1 MMSLTFNNNKKDNWV
16 LNEPNYE
23 LSSNDYKSFS
33 KIWKEVIDSCLYT
46 TAQLSYDVLLVNDG
60 SQLIYNAIKNPII
73 ATIVDPLAYEYIAEE
88 CQNVLNTVEFKNTTD
103 ALGHKRSL
111 VLIDESFT
119 EAYEDCLYKNKY
131 DLVFLNLKS
140 AEDLTLKNVE
150 RYFTVLNDYGC
161 LFIQKPNNIEIDS
174 EVGTALEHYFAYLS
188 VRVRSST
195 TGHSQSFIVYRKIQG
210 LI

>member
-1 MMSLTFNNNKKDNWV
+1 M
-16 LNEPNYE
+16 
-23 LSSNDYKSFS
+23 
-33 KIWKEVIDSCLYT
+33 
-46 TAQLSYDVLLVNDG
+46 LLVNDG
-60 SQLIYNAIKNPII
+60 SQLIYNAIKNPIN

-150 RYFTVLNDYGC
+150 SNLNGQTLLC
-161 LFIQKPNNIEIDS
+161 LTNMVNKWIQQQLLVVD
-174 EVGTALEHYFAYLS
+174 
-188 VRVRSST
+188 
-195 TGHSQSFIVYRKIQG
+195 
-210 LI
+210 